1 MLNKFASVH
10 SIVRATAF
18 VAAVSLSAACGAIK
32 KSAVKTVANT
42 LSESGTTFTSHNDPE
57 LIEGAL
63 PFALTLYE
71 SLLASIPTHEPLL
84 TSTCAAYTQYA
95 YAFVQVHAEETQ
107 FDDYERS
114 RRFTERA
121 LSSSLRA
128 RDYCW
133 RSLEVRFKGITPKL
147 KRDPVAAVAAA
158 RKEQVPL
165 LYWSAASL
173 GAAISLG
180 GIDHPE
186 LLIDWPV
193 VRALG
198 ERALALDETWGSGAI
213 HELLMTVESQGDAL
227 GGSEERARKHFAR
240 AVEIQKGLS
249 PGPYVGLALGLV
261 KGKQDRKEFEQLLQS
276 ALAVDPAAN
285 PENRLVTLIMQKR
298 ARVYLDHAED
308 LFLAQDAPED

>member
-1 MLNKFASVH
+1 MHIYLLFRPA
-10 SIVRATAF
+10 ALA
-18 VAAVSLSAACGAIK
+18 AAVFFTAGCGAIRTSAI
-32 KSAVKTVANT
+32 KSVANT
-42 LSESGTTFTSHNDPE
+42 LSEGGTTFTSHNDPE

-71 SLLASIPTHEPLL
+71 SLLGSIPTHEPLL
-84 TSTCAAYTQYA
+84 TATCAAYTQYA
-95 YAFVQVHAEETQ
+95 YGFVQVHAEETQ
-107 FDDYERS
+107 FDDYEKS
-114 RRFTERA
+114 KHFTERA
-121 LSSSLRA
+121 LNLSLRA

-133 RSLEVRFKGITPKL
+133 RGLEARFKGITPRL
-147 KRDPVAAVAAA
+147 KRDPAAAVGEAQ
-158 RKEQVPL
+158 KPQVGL

-198 ERALALDETWGSGAI
+198 ERALALDDSWGSGAI

-227 GGSEERARKHFAR
+227 GGSEARARMHFAR

-249 PGPYVGLALGLV
+249 PSPYVGLALGLV
-261 KGKQDRKEFEQLLQS
+261 KAKQDRKEFEQLLKR
-276 ALAVDPAAN
+276 ALAIDPEKN
-285 PENRLVTLIMQKR
+285 PDNRLVTLITQKR
-298 ARVYLDHAED
+298 ARLFLDHIGD
-308 LFLAQDAPED
+308 LFLEDSDAR